1 MYRPT
6 EQVHVTRKLRVG
18 TGGGGER
25 MLLSNVIF
33 NKGGT
38 LNVPIPD
45 KKKKLT

>member
-18 TGGGGER
+18 LGGER

-33 NKGGT
+33 NKGGNF
-38 LNVPIPD
+38 NVPVPD